1 MPFRSLGLDAAI
13 LQAVR
18 ETGYTEPTP
27 IQSAAIPHVLRR
39 RDVIGIAQ
47 TGTGKT
53 AAFTLPILSLLAA
66 SPSKGIRALV
76 IAPTRE
82 LVVQIEENV
91 RTYARHLPV
100 TVATIFG
107 GVSEKPQIRALE
119 EGADI
124 VIATPGR
131 LLDIIRG
138 REKAFER
145 IGFLVLDEADRM
157 LDMGFV
163 PAIRQIVKL
172 LPRKRQTLFFSAT
185 LSREIEKLTGEFL
198 TDAETVEIGRRSNPA
213 DTVTQSVY
221 EVPQHLKPVL
231 LLHLLKSPTMH
242 MVLVFTR
249 TKHGADRI
257 ARKLGQAG
265 IATGTIHSNRSQNQR
280 LRALNEFREGKIRV
294 LVATDIAARGID
306 VDGISHVVNY
316 DFPPHHEDY
325 VHRIGR
331 TGRAKAVGEAVSFV
345 SKEDEDAVRAL
356 ERFTRRGIPRVKAE
370 GFDYA
375 APAPPRDP
383 NGVRRPPRKP
393 GEVRAPRPN
402 FQRGNSRA
410 RSAQGAKSQAQGDGN
425 FEAVKGESRQSRSRG
440 RSDGKPRNIS
450 MRGEPGK
457 TAGGPA
463 KKGGLGRFLG
473 FGRR

>member
-1 MPFRSLGLDAAI
+1 MPFRALGLDAAV
-13 LQAVR
+13 LKAVR
-18 ETGYTEPTP
+18 ESGYTEPTP
-27 IQSAAIPHVLRR
+27 IQSAAIPFVLQR
-39 RDVIGIAQ
+39 RDLIGIAQ

-53 AAFTLPILSLLAA
+53 AAFVLPILSLLTS
-66 SPSKGIRALV
+66 SPSRGVRVLV

-91 RTYARHLPV
+91 RAYAKYLPL
-100 TVATIFG
+100 TMATIYG

-119 EGADI
+119 EGVDI

-138 REKAFER
+138 REKAFSN
-145 IGFLVLDEADRM
+145 ISFLVLDEADRM

-172 LPRKRQTLFFSAT
+172 LPAKRQTLFFSAT

-198 TDAETVEIGRRSNPA
+198 NQPEIVEIGRRSNPA

-221 EVPQHLKPVL
+221 EIAQHLKPNL
-231 LLHLLKSPTMH
+231 LLHLLQNGALSV
-242 MVLVFTR
+242 VLVFTR
-249 TKHGADRI
+249 TKHGADRVSRRLE
-257 ARKLGQAG
+257 AAG
-265 IATGTIHSNRSQNQR
+265 IKTGTIHSNRSQNQR
-280 LRALNEFREGKIRV
+280 LRALNDFREGKVRV

-331 TGRAKAVGEAVSFV
+331 TGRARAVGEAISFV
-345 SKEDEDAVRAL
+345 SREDEDSLRAL
-356 ERFTRRGIPRVKAE
+356 ERFTRRGIPRLKAE
-370 GFDYA
+370 GFDYT
-375 APAPPRDP
+375 APAPPRDQARGIRRQP
-383 NGVRRPPRKP
+383 RRPGEIRSPRSNSSPGNQRSGNKGHHGKERETPIGRDSAKKP
-393 GEVRAPRPN
+393 SG
-402 FQRGNSRA
+402 S
-410 RSAQGAKSQAQGDGN
+410 
-425 FEAVKGESRQSRSRG
+425 
-440 RSDGKPRNIS
+440 
-450 MRGEPGK
+450 PGK
-457 TAGGPA
+457 
-463 KKGGLGRFLG
+463 KKGGFGRFLG

>member
-1 MPFRSLGLDAAI
+1 MPFRSLGLDTAI
-13 LQAVR
+13 LKAVQ

-27 IQSAAIPHVLRR
+27 IQSAAIPLILQR
-39 RDVIGIAQ
+39 RDLIGIAQ

-66 SPSKGIRALV
+66 TPSKGIHALI

-82 LVVQIEENV
+82 LVVQIEENI
-91 RTYARHLPV
+91 RAYAKHLPISI
-100 TVATIFG
+100 ATIYG
-107 GVSEKPQIRALE
+107 GVSEKAQIRALE
-119 EGADI
+119 QGVDI
-124 VIATPGR
+124 VVATPGR

-138 REKAFER
+138 RERAFAGIE
-145 IGFLVLDEADRM
+145 FLVLDEADRM

-198 TDAETVEIGRRSNPA
+198 QDPETVEIGRRSNPA
-213 DTVTQSVY
+213 DTVSQSVH
-221 EVPQHLKPVL
+221 EIPQHLKPAM
-231 LLHLLKSPTMH
+231 LLHLLKDPSFS

-257 ARKLGQAG
+257 ARRLEQAG
-265 IATGTIHSNRSQNQR
+265 ITTATIHSNRSQNQR

-345 SKEDEDAVRAL
+345 SREDDDALRAL

-370 GFDYA
+370 GFDYT

-383 NGVRRPPRKP
+383 NGGRRPPRRP
-393 GEVRAPRPN
+393 GEVRTPRPDYR
-402 FQRGNSRA
+402 RGNNQD
-410 RSAQGAKSQAQGDGN
+410 RSPQGGDAGQ
-425 FEAVKGESRQSRSRG
+425 KSRG
-440 RSDGKPRNIS
+440 RSDGKPRVVS
-450 MRGEPGK
+450 MSGEPGK
-457 TAGGPA
+457 TSSGSGN
-463 KKGGLGRFLG
+463 KKGGIGRFLG